1 MKFEVFEAKTL
12 EDAKAKALEELNVSE
27 EEIISTHEEKKG
39 KLFKGSTVLFK
50 AVKIS
55 TVAEFI
61 KENLKE
67 LLENMNIEAQFETN
81 VRNSQINIKMYSDKN
96 NILIG
101 KNGQTLMAIQTI
113 LRQQVY
119 NKINVYP
126 HILLDVE
133 NYKEKKLSNL
143 ERRLDELKQENTY
156 ITVVANKVASVE
168 ELDNKVIGT
177 VLFDINTAN
186 PAVEINNQLINV
198 SALLDAFPSAK
209 IQLEGYADE
218 ETGTPEYNQKLS
230 EERTAYVQNL
240 LTTKYNVPNDRIVTI
255 SYGSTKK
262 AYTTSLAEQRV
273 VVLRLV
279 F

>member
-12 EDAKAKALEELNVSE
+12 EDAKAKALDELNVSE
-27 EEIISTHEEKKG
+27 EEIISTYEEKKG

-50 AVKIS
+50 AIKIS
-55 TVAEFI
+55 TVAEYI

-143 ERRLDELKQENTY
+143 ERNAKRIAREVMKTKID
-156 ITVVANKVASVE
+156 V
-168 ELDNKVIGT
+168 ELDNMNSYERRI
-177 VLFDINTAN
+177 IHN
-186 PAVEINNQLINV
+186 
-198 SALLDAFPSAK
+198 AL
-209 IQLEGYADE
+209 ADFK
-218 ETGTPEYNQKLS
+218 N
-230 EERTAYVQNL
+230 
-240 LTTKYNVPNDRIVTI
+240 I
-255 SYGSTKK
+255 S
-262 AYTTSLAEQRV
+262 TTSEGEEPNRHIV
-273 VVLRLV
+273 IRYKKED
-279 F
+279 